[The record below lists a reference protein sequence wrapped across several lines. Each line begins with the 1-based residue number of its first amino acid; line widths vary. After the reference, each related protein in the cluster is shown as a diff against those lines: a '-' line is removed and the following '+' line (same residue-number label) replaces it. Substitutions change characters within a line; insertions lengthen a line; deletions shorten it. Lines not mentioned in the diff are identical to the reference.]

1 MPRKAAPTSR
11 FTMNGSSI
19 KLTRP
24 AYWIVVSAL
33 VALAGFYLWKDHRD
47 HLWGALPYFLLLT
60 CPFIH
65 FFMHRKHD
73 HGGAKD

>member
-1 MPRKAAPTSR
+1 MK
-11 FTMNGSSI
+11 SSSVQS
-19 KLTRP
+19 TRP
-24 AYWIVVSAL
+24 GYWIVVCAL
-33 VALAGFYLWKDHRD
+33 VALAGFYFWNDHRA
-47 HLWGALPYFLLLT
+47 HLWGALPYLLLLA